1 MKAYSPACRAL
12 CAVLLGL
19 SIGVCGA
26 AGAQCSAPV
35 RMATGQVEPY
45 GYYDAQKR
53 YVGIDPDMVRAIFAE
68 AGCTVVEMALMP
80 DSRNLLLFEQGR
92 IGMLT
97 GVSRTPERMRRAWFS
112 AAYREETIGLFVAAS
127 TVGAHLALASFA
139 DVVSAP
145 VTLLAPRVGW
155 YGEQFERHRPSLKAS
170 GRLFQFD
177 NLAQG
182 VRMLAAGRAQL
193 MLGDAAGIEH
203 AAARLGV
210 QVRPLPFWLV
220 QAPVHL
226 MFSRASI
233 TAADVAHI
241 DSAIDALRKRGV
253 LEQIER
259 SHGDR

>member
-1 MKAYSPACRAL
+1 MNAYSPARRAL
-12 CAVLLGL
+12 RAVLLAFGVGL
-19 SIGVCGA
+19 CGA
-26 AGAQCSAPV
+26 AGAHCSAPV
-35 RMATGQVEPY
+35 KMATGQVEPY
-45 GYYDAQKR
+45 GYYDAHKR

-127 TVGAHLALASFA
+127 AVGAHLALASFA
-139 DVVSAP
+139 EVVSAP

-155 YGEQFERHRPSLKAS
+155 YGEQFERHRPSLKAG
-170 GRLFQFD
+170 GRLSEFD

-203 AAARLGV
+203 AAARQGV
-210 QVRPLPFWLV
+210 KVLALPFWLV
-220 QAPVHL
+220 KAPVHL
-226 MFSRASI
+226 MFSRAGM
-233 TAADVAHI
+233 TAADVARI
-241 DSAIDALRKRGV
+241 DSAIDVLKKRGV

-259 SHGDR
+259 SYGEL